1 MNLIT
6 IWIILGIILLIAEM
20 LTGTFVLIFIALG
33 CFVAALSILLLPQA
47 VTASIIVC
55 AVISLVG
62 AFLLRKPL
70 QKKLLMSADVQN
82 DIGQVLLMDQTIL
95 SHQQVRI
102 AYQGTTWQATNV
114 GAEGIQRGDRVTIV
128 GLDNTVLL
136 LRKN

>member
-82 DIGQVLLMDQTIL
+82 DIGQVLVMDQTIL